1 MNNANGVE
9 QPPLGGRLLH
19 TLLKDPHW
27 STMTAEELVAFGDA
41 ATRKAASTVARV
53 IRGFPDRG
61 AAIQWR
67 EVMLPNRA
75 LQVRVYRPS
84 PKRDDGANPPLV
96 LHVHGGGFMGSAVQS
111 DWLNSHLAAR
121 LPAVVVSV
129 EHRLLAP
136 GIPLSALVDDGW
148 DVLQHVVGHATE
160 CGVDPER
167 IAVVGESTGALVVA
181 LAAIRAKECGL
192 LLRAQVLVNSVLDVT
207 ERALDYASIAEHAHA
222 PTLTVERLRAFLRLA
237 VPPGTDPHEVS
248 PLCAEDLSGLA
259 PALVMVPVIDPV
271 ADHGRRYAER
281 LRESG
286 TPARL
291 TEHPGATHAFLSMPG
306 VVPQA
311 RAARAE
317 IAAFLRTYVS
327 QPAPSLLTSA
337 SMPGASKS

>member
-9 QPPLGGRLLH
+9 HPPLGVRLLH
-19 TLLKDPHW
+19 TLLKDPYW

-136 GIPLSALVDDGW
+136 GIPLSAMVDDGW
-148 DVLQHVVGHATE
+148 DVLRHIVRNAAE
-160 CGVDPER
+160 WAVDPAR
-167 IAVVGESTGALVVA
+167 IALVGESAGALVAA
-181 LAAIRAKECGL
+181 LAVLRARESGV
-192 LLRAQVLVNSVLDVT
+192 LLRAQVLVNPALDVT
-207 ERALDYASIAEHAHA
+207 ETALA
-222 PTLTVERLRAFLRLA
+222 
-237 VPPGTDPHEVS
+237 
-248 PLCAEDLSGLA
+248 
-259 PALVMVPVIDPV
+259 
-271 ADHGRRYAER
+271 
-281 LRESG
+281 
-286 TPARL
+286 
-291 TEHPGATHAFLSMPG
+291 
-306 VVPQA
+306 
-311 RAARAE
+311 
-317 IAAFLRTYVS
+317 
-327 QPAPSLLTSA
+327 
-337 SMPGASKS
+337 